1 MRALAGHDRIA
12 REPYRSFVETA
23 LERALREG
31 VPAWCERVP
40 PHELWG
46 ATRFAALFT
55 AGTLGVAFA
64 PQLIVLLLVGNLIAM
79 AHHGSRRDVFEV
91 RWLRRR
97 MARCPLPVGSLAA
110 WSKHGVLWF
119 GRVEL
124 VLSHASE
131 LVEAAVRVVEPEA
144 RLSWSRA
151 NALRVEVPWSHH
163 GRDHV
168 RFDRL
173 IQFLAA
179 HRAELRLERV
189 VLLPIE
195 SAVPK
200 DMAGAAPQRPAALR
214 SAGQAWPC

>member
-31 VPAWCERVP
+31 VPAWSERVP

-55 AGTLGVAFA
+55 AGTLGIAFA

-79 AHHGSRRDVFEV
+79 VHHGSRREV
-91 RWLRRR
+91 SEARWLRRR
-97 MARCPLPVGSLAA
+97 MARCPLPVGALAA
-110 WSKHGVLWF
+110 WSRHGVLWF

-124 VLSHASE
+124 VLGHASE
-131 LVEAAVRVVEPEA
+131 LVEAAVRLVEPEA
-144 RLSWSRA
+144 RLSWSRPGV
-151 NALRVEVPWSHH
+151 LRVEVPWSHH

-173 IQFLAA
+173 IQFLAT

-189 VLLPIE
+189 VLLPLE
-195 SAVPK
+195 AAVPK
-200 DMAGAAPQRPAALR
+200 DMASAGPAWPAAIPAAR
-214 SAGQAWPC
+214 PTGPW